1 MMPSLIPTQPTL
13 HREVEEEFSNLQL
26 EMVHCDLC
34 GSYHPPELHLAPYSA
49 FDDDEEPAD
58 A

>member
-1 MMPSLIPTQPTL
+1 MASLVPTHPTL
-13 HREVEEEFSNLQL
+13 RHEIEEEFSDLQL

-34 GSYHPPELHLAPYSA
+34 GDFHPPELHLARCGD
-49 FDDDEEPAD
+49 FDDEEPAE